1 MVIPNWFG
9 DFIQAVEVAQKRED
23 FLVALQLLAGELGFE
38 WCAYLDAYG
47 TDVRGIS
54 DYPDGWIA
62 HYLSQDLSVIDPV
75 VRTAKELGK
84 PFAWSVEHMPIRV
97 SKIQTSFMGEAADFG
112 IRSGVSIPIPS
123 GYRHTA
129 MLTLASSTLAPESR
143 DMREHDITRD
153 AAIYLHAFAKTR
165 TQAFLEGPDFKLSP
179 QEAKV
184 LAWCKRGFCAADI
197 AELMGLKE
205 PSVRFHMQGARRK
218 LGANNIQQAIGT
230 ATDHGLI

>member
-23 FLVALQLLAGELGFE
+23 FLAALQLLAGELGFE

-54 DYPDGWIA
+54 DYPDEWVS

-75 VRTAKELGK
+75 VRTAKELGE
-84 PFAWSVEHMPIRV
+84 PFAWSVDQMPIRV
-97 SKIQTSFMGEAADFG
+97 SKVQSSFMGDAADFG
-112 IRSGVSIPIPS
+112 IRSGISIPIPS

-129 MLTLASSTLAPESR
+129 MLTLASSSVATDNR
-143 DMREHDITRD
+143 DIPQLDVTRD
-153 AAIYLHAFAKTR
+153 AAIYLHAFAKIR
-165 TQAFLEGPDFKLSP
+165 AALLDGPDFKLSP

>member
-1 MVIPNWFG
+1 MIIPNWFG
-9 DFIQAVEVAQKRED
+9 DFIQAVEIAQNRED

-54 DYPDGWIA
+54 DYPLEWVD
-62 HYLSQDLSVIDPV
+62 HYLTRDFSIIDPV

-84 PFAWSVEHMPIRV
+84 PFTWSVDQMPIRV
-97 SKIQTSFMGEAADFG
+97 SKVQTSFMGEAADFG

-123 GYRHTA
+123 GFRHTA
-129 MLTLASSTLAPESR
+129 MLTLASSNGALDSR
-143 DMREHDITRD
+143 TIGDDGIARD
-153 AAIYLHAFAKTR
+153 AAIYLHAFAKIR
-165 TQAFLEGPDFKLSP
+165 GPAFLHGPDFRLSP
-179 QEAKV
+179 QEVKV

-197 AELMGLKE
+197 AEFMGLKE

-230 ATDHGLI
+230 ATDHRLI

>member
-9 DFIQAVEVAQKRED
+9 DFIQAIEVAQTRDD
-23 FLVALQLLAGELGFE
+23 FLAALQMLAAELGFE

-54 DYPDGWIA
+54 DYPPAWID
-62 HYLSQDLSVIDPV
+62 HYLSQDLSIIDPV
-75 VRTAKELGK
+75 VRTARALGK
-84 PFAWSVEHMPIRV
+84 PFVWSIDEMPTRV
-97 SKIQTSFMGEAADFG
+97 SKAQTSFMGEAADFG

-123 GYRHTA
+123 GFRHTA
-129 MLTLASSTLAPESR
+129 MLTLASSSAKSDARTITEY
-143 DMREHDITRD
+143 EVTRD
-153 AAIYLHAFAKTR
+153 AAIYLHAFAKIRAHTI
-165 TQAFLEGPDFKLSP
+165 LEGPDFRLSP

-218 LGANNIQQAIGT
+218 LGANNIQQAIGI
-230 ATDHGLI
+230 ATDHRLI

>member
-9 DFIQAVEVAQKRED
+9 DFIQAIEVAQKRED
-23 FLVALQLLAGELGFE
+23 FLAALQLLAGELGFE

-54 DYPDGWIA
+54 DYPAAWID
-62 HYLSQDLSVIDPV
+62 HYLQQEFSIIDPV
-75 VRTAKELGK
+75 VRTAKELGH
-84 PFAWSVEHMPIRV
+84 PFVWSVDVMPTRV
-97 SKIQTSFMGEAADFG
+97 SKAQTSFMGQAADFG
-112 IRSGVSIPIPS
+112 IRSGLSIPIPS
-123 GYRHTA
+123 GFRHTA
-129 MLTLASSTLAPESR
+129 MLTLASPKETSDSR
-143 DMREHDITRD
+143 DFSELGITRD
-153 AAIYLHAFAKTR
+153 AAIYLHAFAKIR
-165 TQAFLEGPDFKLSP
+165 AHAVLDGPDFRLSP
-179 QEAKV
+179 QETKV

-230 ATDHGLI
+230 ATDHRLI

>member
-9 DFIQAVEVAQKRED
+9 DFIQAIEVAQSRDD
-23 FLVALQLLAGELGFE
+23 FLAALQQLTAELGFE

-47 TDVRGIS
+47 NDVRGIS
-54 DYPDGWIA
+54 DYPDEWIA
-62 HYLSQDLSVIDPV
+62 HYLSKDMSIIDPV
-75 VRTAKELGK
+75 VRTAKELGT
-84 PFAWSVEHMPIRV
+84 PFEWSVDQMPVRV
-97 SKIQTSFMGEAADFG
+97 SKVQTSFMGEAADFG
-112 IRSGVSIPIPS
+112 IRSGVSIPIPC

-129 MLTLASSTLAPESR
+129 MLTLASSRLAPGSR
-143 DMREHDITRD
+143 NITDLDVTRD
-153 AAIYLHAFAKTR
+153 AAIYMHAFAKVR
-165 TQAFLEGPDFKLSP
+165 AQALLDGPDFKLSP
-179 QEAKV
+179 QETKV
-184 LAWCKRGFCAADI
+184 LAWSKRGFGASDI

>member
-9 DFIQAVEVAQKRED
+9 DFIQAIEVAHKRED
-23 FLVALQLLAGELGFE
+23 FLAAFQMLASELGFE

-54 DYPDGWIA
+54 DYPPDWVD

-84 PFAWSVEHMPIRV
+84 PFAWSVDQMPIRV
-97 SKIQTSFMGEAADFG
+97 SKIQTSFMGDAADFG

-123 GYRHTA
+123 GFRHTA
-129 MLTLASSTLAPESR
+129 IVTLASSSLAPDKW
-143 DMREHDITRD
+143 DMTELDVMRD
-153 AAIYLHAFAKTR
+153 AAIYLHAFAKLR
-165 TQAFLEGPDFKLSP
+165 TQADLDGPDFKLSP
-179 QEAKV
+179 QETKV

-230 ATDHGLI
+230 ATDHKLI